1 MAFILAR
8 GGGVIGHEVHENQ
21 PLEWR
26 GALACGAP
34 DRQLAPIGRESDAP
48 IHFRTKARVAEV
60 EDWLP

>member
-1 MAFILAR
+1 M
-8 GGGVIGHEVHENQ
+8 IGHEVHENQ